1 MVVPVSRKDLKNF
14 LWKLH
19 WAMGMPLT
27 FRDLLLYVLG
37 LDLLR
42 RTITTSQV
50 LITLDQLLR
59 DNAQIHKRN
68 FILKLAKFCLV
79 GRSAPTPQFFCPG
92 WNIKAMMAAA

>member
-1 MVVPVSRKDLKNF
+1 MREKQRSKDLF
-14 LWKLH
+14 AEPVL
-19 WAMGMPLT
+19 GMSLT

-42 RTITTSQV
+42 RTITASQV
-50 LITLDQLLR
+50 LTLHTLDQLLR

-92 WNIKAMMAAA
+92 RNIKAMMAAA